1 MAKPTLY
8 EALNR
13 YRRDIIREAE
23 SAGFAP
29 KGTIDAMII
38 YQEFL
43 FWQAPERKRPK
54 CEIYNSLAER
64 YGYSLSTIRRKIT
77 LMAGT
82 DFPPEFIDEVKHY
95 NLFLYLRYRH
105 NHPEEFPS
113 PDSNLEMNN
122 EK

>member
-8 EALNR
+8 EALNQ
-13 YRRDIIREAE
+13 YPRDVIREAE
-23 SAGFAP
+23 DAGFAP
-29 KGTIDAMII
+29 KGTLEEMII

-43 FWQAPERKRPK
+43 FWQTPERKRPK
-54 CEIYNSLAER
+54 CEIYNALAER

-77 LMAGT
+77 LMAST
-82 DFPPEFIDEVKHY
+82 NFPPEYEADVKNY

-113 PDSNLEMNN
+113 PDSNPEII